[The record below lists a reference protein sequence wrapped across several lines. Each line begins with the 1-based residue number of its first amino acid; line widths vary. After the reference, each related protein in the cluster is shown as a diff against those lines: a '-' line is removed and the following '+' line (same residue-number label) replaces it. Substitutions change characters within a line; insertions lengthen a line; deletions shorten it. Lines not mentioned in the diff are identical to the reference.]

1 MTNWNVASLFS
12 SLKTSGTSGMNS
24 FNFGD
29 YAAIKNGS
37 YRKLVKAH
45 YALQKNNSDSKTNKK
60 NTVQKTDTT
69 EQAGLSKMKVQ
80 ADELKSAATDFDNK
94 DLWESKNSNKLI
106 SAVKKFATEYNDVV
120 SQSANVN
127 SKDVSMQTGFM
138 KSLTSTMSKALSKIG
153 VNVSEDGSLS
163 VDEDVLKNANT
174 KDVKSLLSGKYS
186 YASQVA
192 DKASA
197 ISSAAA
203 RSAGTYTQNGA
214 WSNTLSGM
222 FDQWL

>member
-1 MTNWNVASLFS
+1 
-12 SLKTSGTSGMNS
+12 
-24 FNFGD
+24 
-29 YAAIKNGS
+29 
-37 YRKLVKAH
+37 
-45 YALQKNNSDSKTNKK
+45 
-60 NTVQKTDTT
+60 
-69 EQAGLSKMKVQ
+69 
-80 ADELKSAATDFDNK
+80 
-94 DLWESKNSNKLI
+94 
-106 SAVKKFATEYNDVV
+106 
-120 SQSANVN
+120 
-127 SKDVSMQTGFM
+127 MQTGFM

-153 VNVSEDGSLS
+153 VSVSEDGSLS

-203 RSAGTYTQNGA
+203 RSAGTYTQNGT

>member
-12 SLKTSGTSGMNS
+12 SLKTSGTFGMNS

-120 SQSANVN
+120 SQSVNVN

-163 VDEDVLKNANT
+163 VDEDILKNANT
-174 KDVKSLLSGKYS
+174 KDVKSLLSAKYS